1 MDKSIEQL
9 EADLVRAEVW
19 ARVERIKAE
28 IAELRTGARQMI
40 KKFTEQ
46 DMINYADYVAKAVL
60 SNIQPNL
67 AHWYAEWHKTAKKV
81 IDLSVLIESGIDC
94 EFSDSYETGL
104 FISKLSRQ
112 NGPSEEYRYYDGEGT
127 SWNECQPRMNHKH
140 AWQDG
145 ECPLPAGFIVRLT
158 KWSVHLPNIR
168 WIEITSE
175 EWINSSSHQ
184 HTTVQAFEVLK
195 LANGYVMPWE
205 QDHG

>member
-40 KKFTEQ
+40 KKFTES
-46 DMINYADYVAKAVL
+46 DMKNYADYVAKAVL

-81 IDLSVLIESGIDC
+81 IDLSVLVESGIDC
-94 EFSDSYETGL
+94 EFSDNSSWEVTTIGKLYSLDTSNFLPYVLG
-104 FISKLSRQ
+104 SKQVSFKCVR
-112 NGPSEEYRYYDGEGT
+112 
-127 SWNECQPRMNHKH
+127 PRMNHKH

-184 HTTVQAFEVLK
+184 HTTVQAFEVLG
-195 LANGYVMPWE
+195 LADGYVNALGAR
-205 QDHG
+205 Q